1 MVDLPEANE
10 ALASLESL
18 FVDAHETAIS
28 RWREL
33 CSEHPAL
40 GAPCD
45 STTRANFINDHVAF
59 EMTRLVDERPGTE
72 VADGLGFFALRLE
85 PAILLRFKFLGQGT
99 PSNVSTTQQKL
110 LARQT
115 FTDEMMF
122 ALEGDTSLLPPTL
135 LTCGY
140 TIDGDGKLGRVE
152 IRRDCKGHQSW
163 NYDIYGGKVTTQPL
177 VLDGLADTTKPARIT
192 KPSKTDVDDGETAT
206 G

>member
-1 MVDLPEANE
+1 MVDLPEAQE
-10 ALASLESL
+10 ALTLLEPL
-18 FVDAHETAIS
+18 FVGAHETAIS

-45 STTRANFINDHVAF
+45 STTRANFVNDHVAF
-59 EMTRLVDERPGTE
+59 EMTRVVDEVPGVDVTD
-72 VADGLGFFALRLE
+72 ALGFFALRVE

-122 ALEGDTSLLPPTL
+122 ALDGDTSLLPPTL

-140 TIDGDGKLGRVE
+140 TIIDGRLGRIE
-152 IRRDCKGHQSW
+152 IRRDCRGHQPW
-163 NYDIYGGKVTTQPL
+163 NYDIYGGDVTTQPL

-192 KPSKTDVDDGETAT
+192 KPAQTDIDDGKSAT